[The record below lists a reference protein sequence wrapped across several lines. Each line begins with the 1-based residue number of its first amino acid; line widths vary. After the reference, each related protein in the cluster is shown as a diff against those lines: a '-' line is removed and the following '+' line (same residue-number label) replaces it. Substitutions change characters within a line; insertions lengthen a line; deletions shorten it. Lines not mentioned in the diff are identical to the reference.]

1 MRFSLSSS
9 SSLKAQTT
17 NERQRKKT
25 SRRSKSSFVSSS
37 SWKRAAR
44 FEDFYYY
51 LTRKKAHYTSNPS
64 ETHLLSDW
72 THESAS
78 KASQGRR
85 PITLERTLERD
96 TNHSHQRAAA
106 ASLSSRRRASS
117 NMSSSFC
124 SSSFTPQLRGASSS
138 YGGMS
143 SSKRRHFASRAW
155 PPNKKGVVVRFAR
168 GTTISLRNSTT
179 TDGRRRRRRRTSTFC
194 AVLEPERQQKS
205 SSEKEEEEEEENASK
220 TSSSTP
226 KVKRLTKSEREKN
239 SKEYEW
245 AAWVSSCGITSIA
258 ITATYFRLLRDYNL
272 MDESAFPTAELF
284 AQLALIAGAAVG
296 MEFYARFAHK
306 YLWHDVWWSMPM
318 KYRKD
323 WNRRIWLLHE
333 SHHLPREGAFEA
345 NDIFAVANGVPAFA
359 LCAYGFF
366 TPGVFG
372 GLCFGAG
379 LGITLFGIAYMYVH
393 DGMVHK
399 RFPTGPLGKLPWLR
413 RVAAGH
419 AIHHTEKFEGV
430 PWGLFL
436 GENELRRYP
445 GGIEE
450 LDKVCLANDRADKR
464 REMECLA
471 AGFSSE
477 DECDATTKLSAV
489 SSQDDSELGIKA
501 GLHIPSQVEPPQC
514 VITEDGKRPSTD

>member
-1 MRFSLSSS
+1 MSATTTTTTPWKSIGAGGRSKSNALSSS
-9 SSLKAQTT
+9 SSPSSRATRRCHGATT
-17 NERQRKKT
+17 TTRGG
-25 SRRSKSSFVSSS
+25 SASSS
-37 SWKRAAR
+37 SASSRNHRR
-44 FEDFYYY
+44 FSP
-51 LTRKKAHYTSNPS
+51 RNATSS
-64 ETHLLSDW
+64 S
-72 THESAS
+72 SSSSVCFAS
-78 KASQGRR
+78 SRGRR
-85 PITLERTLERD
+85 RLNDERNNNDDDDDDAERFRRGWLY
-96 TNHSHQRAAA
+96 SRSS
-106 ASLSSRRRASS
+106 SLSS
-117 NMSSSFC
+117 
-124 SSSFTPQLRGASSS
+124 
-138 YGGMS
+138 
-143 SSKRRHFASRAW
+143 
-155 PPNKKGVVVRFAR
+155 KKTR
-168 GTTISLRNSTT
+168 LN
-179 TDGRRRRRRRTSTFC
+179 
-194 AVLEPERQQKS
+194 AVLEPEQSNSSSSS
-205 SSEKEEEEEEENASK
+205 SSEGGGSEASNNNN
-220 TSSSTP
+220 TAAAAAP

-239 SKEYEW
+239 SKDYEW
-245 AAWVSSCGITSIA
+245 AALISSCGVTSIA
-258 ITATYFRLLRDYNL
+258 ITATYFRLLRSYNL
-272 MDESAFPTAELF
+272 MDDGGASVFPTAELF

-323 WNRRIWLLHE
+323 WNRKIWLLHE

-345 NDIFAVANGVPAFA
+345 NDIFAVANGVPAFV

-366 TPGVFG
+366 TPGVYG

-413 RVAAGH
+413 RVAAAH
-419 AIHHTEKFEGV
+419 TIHHTEQFKGA

-436 GENELRRYP
+436 GEDELRKHP

-471 AGFSSE
+471 AGFSKAE
-477 DECDATTKLSAV
+477 ECDVPMELSV
-489 SSQDDSELGIKA
+489 GSSKDEYLVVSQDETELGIKA

-514 VITEDGKRPSTD
+514 VITEDGKRINESANAEARE

>member
-1 MRFSLSSS
+1 
-9 SSLKAQTT
+9 
-17 NERQRKKT
+17 
-25 SRRSKSSFVSSS
+25 
-37 SWKRAAR
+37 
-44 FEDFYYY
+44 
-51 LTRKKAHYTSNPS
+51 
-64 ETHLLSDW
+64 
-72 THESAS
+72 
-78 KASQGRR
+78 
-85 PITLERTLERD
+85 
-96 TNHSHQRAAA
+96 
-106 ASLSSRRRASS
+106 
-117 NMSSSFC
+117 MSS
-124 SSSFTPQLRGASSS
+124 T
-138 YGGMS
+138 S
-143 SSKRRHFASRAW
+143 SSKRRHDDAW
-155 PPNKKGVVVRFAR
+155 PRRKKGVVVLAR
-168 GTTISLRNSTT
+168 GGGGTNASANTTTISLGNI
-179 TDGRRRRRRRTSTFC
+179 TDGKRRRGRRTSMTFC

-205 SSEKEEEEEEENASK
+205 SSSGKEEEEEENNASK
-220 TSSSTP
+220 TTP

-272 MDESAFPTAELF
+272 VDESAFPTAELF

-323 WNRRIWLLHE
+323 WNRKIWLLHE

-477 DECDATTKLSAV
+477 DECDATTKLSADAEDDYFV

>member
-1 MRFSLSSS
+1 L
-9 SSLKAQTT
+9 
-17 NERQRKKT
+17 N
-25 SRRSKSSFVSSS
+25 
-37 SWKRAAR
+37 
-44 FEDFYYY
+44 
-51 LTRKKAHYTSNPS
+51 
-64 ETHLLSDW
+64 
-72 THESAS
+72 
-78 KASQGRR
+78 
-85 PITLERTLERD
+85 
-96 TNHSHQRAAA
+96 
-106 ASLSSRRRASS
+106 
-117 NMSSSFC
+117 
-124 SSSFTPQLRGASSS
+124 
-138 YGGMS
+138 
-143 SSKRRHFASRAW
+143 
-155 PPNKKGVVVRFAR
+155 
-168 GTTISLRNSTT
+168 
-179 TDGRRRRRRRTSTFC
+179 
-194 AVLEPERQQKS
+194 AVLEPEQSNSSSSS
-205 SSEKEEEEEEENASK
+205 SSEGGGSEASNNNN
-220 TSSSTP
+220 TAAAAP

-239 SKEYEW
+239 SKDYEW
-245 AAWVSSCGITSIA
+245 AALISSCGVTSIA
-258 ITATYFRLLRDYNL
+258 ITATYFRLLRSYNL
-272 MDESAFPTAELF
+272 MDDGGASVFPTAELF

-323 WNRRIWLLHE
+323 WNRKIWLLHE

-345 NDIFAVANGVPAFA
+345 NDIFAVANGVPAFV

-366 TPGVFG
+366 TPGVYG

-413 RVAAGH
+413 RVAAAH
-419 AIHHTEKFEGV
+419 TIHHTEQFKGA

-436 GENELRRYP
+436 GEDELRKHP

-471 AGFSSE
+471 AGFSKAE
-477 DECDATTKLSAV
+477 ECDVPMELSV
-489 SSQDDSELGIKA
+489 GSSKDEYLVVSQDETELGIKA

-514 VITEDGKRPSTD
+514 VITEDGKRINESANAEARE

>member
-1 MRFSLSSS
+1 
-9 SSLKAQTT
+9 
-17 NERQRKKT
+17 
-25 SRRSKSSFVSSS
+25 
-37 SWKRAAR
+37 
-44 FEDFYYY
+44 
-51 LTRKKAHYTSNPS
+51 
-64 ETHLLSDW
+64 
-72 THESAS
+72 
-78 KASQGRR
+78 
-85 PITLERTLERD
+85 
-96 TNHSHQRAAA
+96 
-106 ASLSSRRRASS
+106 
-117 NMSSSFC
+117 MSSSFC
-124 SSSFTPQLRGASSS
+124 AKSFTSDVITILKEKKRSWMMSST
-138 YGGMS
+138 S
-143 SSKRRHFASRAW
+143 SSKRRHDDASWHARR
-155 PPNKKGVVVRFAR
+155 KKGVVVLAR
-168 GTTISLRNSTT
+168 GGGGTTASANTTISLGNST
-179 TDGRRRRRRRTSTFC
+179 TDGRRRRTSNTFC
-194 AVLEPERQQKS
+194 AVLEPERQQQKS
-205 SSEKEEEEEEENASK
+205 SSSGKEEEEENNASK
-220 TSSSTP
+220 TTP

-272 MDESAFPTAELF
+272 VDESAFPTAELF

-323 WNRRIWLLHE
+323 WNRKIWLLHE

-477 DECDATTKLSAV
+477 DECDATTKLSADAEDDYFV

>member
-1 MRFSLSSS
+1 
-9 SSLKAQTT
+9 
-17 NERQRKKT
+17 
-25 SRRSKSSFVSSS
+25 
-37 SWKRAAR
+37 
-44 FEDFYYY
+44 
-51 LTRKKAHYTSNPS
+51 
-64 ETHLLSDW
+64 
-72 THESAS
+72 
-78 KASQGRR
+78 
-85 PITLERTLERD
+85 
-96 TNHSHQRAAA
+96 
-106 ASLSSRRRASS
+106 
-117 NMSSSFC
+117 MSSSFC
-124 SSSFTPQLRGASSS
+124 ASFTSDVTILEKKRSWMMSST
-138 YGGMS
+138 S
-143 SSKRRHFASRAW
+143 SSKRRHDDAPW
-155 PPNKKGVVVRFAR
+155 PRRKKGVVVLAR
-168 GTTISLRNSTT
+168 GGGTTTSVNTTISLGN
-179 TDGRRRRRRRTSTFC
+179 TDGRRRRGRRTLTTFC

-205 SSEKEEEEEEENASK
+205 SSGKEEEEENNASK
-220 TSSSTP
+220 TSPPP

-272 MDESAFPTAELF
+272 VDESAFPTAELF

-323 WNRRIWLLHE
+323 WNRKIWLLHE

-477 DECDATTKLSAV
+477 DECDATTKLSADAEDDYFV

>member
-1 MRFSLSSS
+1 
-9 SSLKAQTT
+9 
-17 NERQRKKT
+17 
-25 SRRSKSSFVSSS
+25 
-37 SWKRAAR
+37 
-44 FEDFYYY
+44 
-51 LTRKKAHYTSNPS
+51 
-64 ETHLLSDW
+64 
-72 THESAS
+72 
-78 KASQGRR
+78 
-85 PITLERTLERD
+85 
-96 TNHSHQRAAA
+96 
-106 ASLSSRRRASS
+106 
-117 NMSSSFC
+117 MSSSFC
-124 SSSFTPQLRGASSS
+124 ASSS
-138 YGGMS
+138 SDVTILEKKRSWMMSSTSS
-143 SSKRRHFASRAW
+143 SSKRRHDDAPW
-155 PPNKKGVVVRFAR
+155 PRRKKGVVVLAR
-168 GTTISLRNSTT
+168 GGGTTTSANTTISLGNST
-179 TDGRRRRRRRTSTFC
+179 TDGRRRRTSNTFC

-205 SSEKEEEEEEENASK
+205 SSSGKEEEEEEKNASK
-220 TSSSTP
+220 TTP

-272 MDESAFPTAELF
+272 VDESAFPTAELF

-323 WNRRIWLLHE
+323 WNRKIWLLHE

-477 DECDATTKLSAV
+477 DECDATTKLSADAEDDYFV

>member
-1 MRFSLSSS
+1 M
-9 SSLKAQTT
+9 T
-17 NERQRKKT
+17 
-25 SRRSKSSFVSSS
+25 
-37 SWKRAAR
+37 
-44 FEDFYYY
+44 
-51 LTRKKAHYTSNPS
+51 
-64 ETHLLSDW
+64 
-72 THESAS
+72 
-78 KASQGRR
+78 
-85 PITLERTLERD
+85 
-96 TNHSHQRAAA
+96 
-106 ASLSSRRRASS
+106 
-117 NMSSSFC
+117 
-124 SSSFTPQLRGASSS
+124 
-138 YGGMS
+138 
-143 SSKRRHFASRAW
+143 
-155 PPNKKGVVVRFAR
+155 
-168 GTTISLRNSTT
+168 
-179 TDGRRRRRRRTSTFC
+179 TFC
-194 AVLEPERQQKS
+194 AVLEPERQQQKS
-205 SSEKEEEEEEENASK
+205 SSLSGKEEEEEENNASK
-220 TSSSTP
+220 KTTP

-272 MDESAFPTAELF
+272 VDESAFPTAELF

-323 WNRRIWLLHE
+323 WNRKIWLLHE

-450 LDKVCLANDRADKR
+450 LDKVCIANDRADKR

>member
-1 MRFSLSSS
+1 M
-9 SSLKAQTT
+9 
-17 NERQRKKT
+17 
-25 SRRSKSSFVSSS
+25 
-37 SWKRAAR
+37 
-44 FEDFYYY
+44 
-51 LTRKKAHYTSNPS
+51 
-64 ETHLLSDW
+64 
-72 THESAS
+72 
-78 KASQGRR
+78 
-85 PITLERTLERD
+85 
-96 TNHSHQRAAA
+96 
-106 ASLSSRRRASS
+106 
-117 NMSSSFC
+117 
-124 SSSFTPQLRGASSS
+124 
-138 YGGMS
+138 
-143 SSKRRHFASRAW
+143 
-155 PPNKKGVVVRFAR
+155 
-168 GTTISLRNSTT
+168 
-179 TDGRRRRRRRTSTFC
+179 
-194 AVLEPERQQKS
+194 LEPERQQKSSS

-220 TSSSTP
+220 TSKSSTP

-272 MDESAFPTAELF
+272 VDESAFPTAELF

-323 WNRRIWLLHE
+323 WNRKIWLLHE

-477 DECDATTKLSAV
+477 DECDATTKLSADAEDDYFV

>member
-1 MRFSLSSS
+1 
-9 SSLKAQTT
+9 
-17 NERQRKKT
+17 
-25 SRRSKSSFVSSS
+25 
-37 SWKRAAR
+37 
-44 FEDFYYY
+44 
-51 LTRKKAHYTSNPS
+51 
-64 ETHLLSDW
+64 
-72 THESAS
+72 
-78 KASQGRR
+78 
-85 PITLERTLERD
+85 
-96 TNHSHQRAAA
+96 
-106 ASLSSRRRASS
+106 
-117 NMSSSFC
+117 MSSSFC
-124 SSSFTPQLRGASSS
+124 AKSFTSDVTILKEKKRSWMMSST
-138 YGGMS
+138 S
-143 SSKRRHFASRAW
+143 SSKRRHDDAPW
-155 PPNKKGVVVRFAR
+155 PRRRKKGVVVLAR
-168 GTTISLRNSTT
+168 GGGGSTTASANTTTISLGNTT
-179 TDGRRRRRRRTSTFC
+179 NDGKRRRGRRTSMTTFC
-194 AVLEPERQQKS
+194 AVLEPERQQQKS
-205 SSEKEEEEEEENASK
+205 SSLSGKEEEEENNASK
-220 TSSSTP
+220 TTP

-272 MDESAFPTAELF
+272 VDESAFPTAELF

-323 WNRRIWLLHE
+323 WNRKIWLLHE

-477 DECDATTKLSAV
+477 DECDATTKLSADAEDDYFV